1 MSKFSYDYKNNFNFL
16 VFNFSKSST
25 LISRSLV
32 LGAYKGGAYEMI
44 LRISGLWQF
53 GKKAIIYFF
62 FSKKKITS
70 AFGITK
76 LPNDYFFP

>member
-1 MSKFSYDYKNNFNFL
+1 MSKFSYNYKNNFNFL

-53 GKKAIIYFF
+53 GKKSYNIF
-62 FSKKKITS
+62 FSQKKITS
-70 AFGITK
+70 TLGITK